1 MESNLRVLFVYSIL
15 PSFVKNDLSILKKH
29 FCVTPLK
36 VATWSVPRKGTD
48 IGDFWCLFREILH
61 SDVVYMW
68 WADINAFFSILFCK
82 VLRKKCVIVVGGS
95 EVAYLPELNV
105 GGLVNPFNRI
115 KVKLILSYA
124 WKVFVVSQSSFNE
137 LRRLVKL
144 NNVKTI
150 HNGVNTDWFKP
161 KGAKERIVLTVG
173 SAKRKRLDV
182 FVKVAQ
188 ELPDERFII
197 IGNYDTGVKNVT
209 IIPYVS
215 DEELLSLYQ
224 RTKVYVQ
231 LSAHEG
237 FGVALAEAMS
247 CGCIPVVSNRYAMP
261 EVVGDS
267 GSVVEYED
275 VDRTVKAIERSFEVT
290 TAKPRERIVN
300 FFSLKNRES
309 ILVQELVSNK

>member
-1 MESNLRVLFVYSIL
+1 MKSDLRVLFVYSIL

-36 VATWSVPRKGTD
+36 VSTWSVPRKGTD
-48 IGDFWCLFREILH
+48 IRDFWCLFREILH

-82 VLRKKCVIVVGGS
+82 LLRKKCVLVVGGY
-95 EVAYLPELNV
+95 EVAYLPELNY
-105 GGLVNPFNRI
+105 GQLINPFNRTQ
-115 KVKLILSYA
+115 VKLILSYA

-137 LRRLVKL
+137 LNRLVKL
-144 NNVKTI
+144 NNVKII

-161 KGAKERIVLTVG
+161 KGEKERIVLTVG
-173 SAKRKRLDV
+173 SAKKKRLDV

-188 ELPDERFII
+188 KLPDEKFII
-197 IGNYDTGVKNVT
+197 IGNYNTDVKNVT
-209 IIPYVS
+209 TMPYVS

-224 RTKVYVQ
+224 QAKVYVQ
-231 LSAHEG
+231 LSAQES

-267 GSVVEYED
+267 GFVVKYED
-275 VDRTVKAIERSFEVT
+275 VNKTVKAIERSLGAI

-300 FFSLKNRES
+300 CFSLKNRES
-309 ILVQELVSNK
+309 TLIQELTSNK